1 MYIHTDTKVDEIII
15 LNSNRTQI
23 RFLFNRIKD
32 ETPSWICNF
41 MDALLSAK
49 TKRNCFEK
57 SLVTKLYNNF
67 IG

>member
-15 LNSNRTQI
+15 LNSNTRRTQI

-32 ETPSWICNF
+32 ETPSWICNS

-49 TKRNCFEK
+49 TKHNCFEK
-57 SLVTKLYNNF
+57 SLETVL
-67 IG
+67 